1 MALGKKGGCK
11 MDVLLLSH
19 LFLAQDYFHTY
30 ISSYLLSSAPWTH
43 PLQFL
48 PRLAH
53 MGLGAKWRYLV
64 SCVKYDFSTGKAPI
78 AHRMAGN

>member
-1 MALGKKGGCK
+1 

-19 LFLAQDYFHTY
+19 LFLAPDYFHTY
-30 ISSYLLSSAPWTH
+30 ISSYLLSSAPETH

-53 MGLGAKWRYLV
+53 MGLGKME
-64 SCVKYDFSTGKAPI
+64 TGSFLREVRFLNREPEPEI
-78 AHRMAGN
+78 DLFAGCWNGPG